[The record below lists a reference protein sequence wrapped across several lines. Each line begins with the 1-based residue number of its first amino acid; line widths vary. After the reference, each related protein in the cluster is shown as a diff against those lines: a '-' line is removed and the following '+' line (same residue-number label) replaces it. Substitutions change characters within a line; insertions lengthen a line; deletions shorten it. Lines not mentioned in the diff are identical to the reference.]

1 MAGLDAATLSR
12 WLDRAGRPVPGR
24 GLRPGLTGAAP
35 MARGRRHMSGCLDA
49 ATLSRWLDRA
59 VTAETLDEV
68 FAQD

>member
-1 MAGLDAATLSR
+1 MVLLD
-12 WLDRAGRPVPGR
+12 DRAGRLPAETEQQV
-24 GLRPGLTGAAP
+24 
-35 MARGRRHMSGCLDA
+35 SGCLDA